1 MAKQK
6 TVLFACGTGIAT
18 STVVA
23 HAVEDAMKERGIR
36 FNSRQCKTTEV
47 AGQIDDVDLVITTT
61 QLPKDLGKPVIT
73 TLAFLTG
80 IGRADALDKIE
91 AALRE

>member
-1 MAKQK
+1 MTKQK

-23 HAVEDAMKERGIR
+23 HAVEDALKERGIT
-36 FNSRQCKTTEV
+36 FHSRQCKATEV
-47 AGQIDDVDLVITTT
+47 AGQIDDVDLVVSTT

-80 IGRADALDKIE
+80 IGKAEALDKIE
-91 AALRE
+91 AVLRG

>member
-1 MAKQK
+1 MPRNKV
-6 TVLFACGTGIAT
+6 VLVACGTAVAT

-23 HAVEDAMKERGIR
+23 NAIEEEMRERGIAVDI
-36 FNSRQCKTTEV
+36 RQCKATEV
-47 AGQIDDVDLVITTT
+47 PGLIDDVDLVVSTT
-61 QLPKDLGKPVIT
+61 PVPPDLDKPVIT

-80 IGRADALDKIE
+80 IGKAEVLDKIE

>member
-1 MAKQK
+1 MNKQK

-23 HAVEDAMKERGIR
+23 HAVEDALKERGIR
-36 FNSRQCKTTEV
+36 INTRQCKATEV
-47 AGQIDDVDLVITTT
+47 ASNIDDVDLVVSTA
-61 QLPKDLGKPVIT
+61 QLPKDLGKPSIT

-80 IGRADALDKIE
+80 IGKTDVLDQIE
-91 AALRE
+91 AALRD